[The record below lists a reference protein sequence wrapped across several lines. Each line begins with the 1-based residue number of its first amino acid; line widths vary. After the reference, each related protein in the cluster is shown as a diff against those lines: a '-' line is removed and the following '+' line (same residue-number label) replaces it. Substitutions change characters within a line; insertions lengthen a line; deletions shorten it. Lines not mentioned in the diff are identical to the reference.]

1 MGIIFLPLI
10 IIGVLV
16 TFGIYLG
23 ALYRRSV
30 DGDSQNDLWK
40 GTMISASVTI
50 LLMLLYAAMSSSVGM
65 ADIFTG
71 ILLLASAGLVLSLLF
86 NKNYKNKYNE
96 RGKFNRTTGITL
108 GLMVLSFAVIGLSAD
123 PEGREEHLDSGE
135 IAVEAG
141 IDEMTE
147 EEEAETEQP
156 AEEEQAAEEAEAEKQ
171 AEEEKAAEEA
181 EAEKQAEEEQA
192 AEEAESEKQA
202 EEEQAAEEE
211 DAVKDGLI
219 PVQLYRV
226 VDGDTVHVID
236 EDGNNLNLR
245 LLLIDTPETVHPN
258 EPVQPYGPEASERLT
273 DLLSGAD
280 QLYIEYDEGDKQDH
294 YGRELVYLYADD
306 VNVHEVLLEEGLA
319 RVGYIYEQQRY
330 LDDFRAAE
338 QYAKDNGLGIWSIPG
353 YVNEDGEGFNYEEEP
368 AAEEPAD
375 DGAGTGTGSYNFA
388 NCTELREVF
397 PDGVAS
403 DHPAYQPQMD
413 RDNDGHACETSSSS
427 PAESSVEEPADTPA
441 DSGNYNF
448 ANCTEL
454 REVFPDGVASD
465 HPAYQPKMDRDND
478 GHACE

>member
-23 ALYRRSV
+23 ALYSRSV
-30 DGDSQNDLWK
+30 GGESQKALWK
-40 GTMISASVTI
+40 GTTISASVTI
-50 LLMLLYAAMSSSVGM
+50 LLMLLYAAVSSSVGM
-65 ADIFTG
+65 GDIFTG
-71 ILLLASAGLVLSLLF
+71 ILLMATAGLVLSLLF
-86 NKNYKNKYNE
+86 NRNYKNKYNE

-123 PEGREEHLDSGE
+123 PEGTEEHLDSGE

-147 EEEAETEQP
+147 EEETEEAENEQQAAEEAEAEKR

-181 EAEKQAEEEQA
+181 EAEKQAEEEKA
-192 AEEAESEKQA
+192 AEEAEAEKQA
-202 EEEQAAEEE
+202 EEEKAAEEE

-375 DGAGTGTGSYNFA
+375 DGAGTDTGSYNFA

-397 PDGVAS
+397 P
-403 DHPAYQPQMD
+403 
-413 RDNDGHACETSSSS
+413 E
-427 PAESSVEEPADTPA
+427 
-441 DSGNYNF
+441 
-448 ANCTEL
+448 
-454 REVFPDGVASD
+454 GVASD